1 MEFFQKHW
9 ARLSMAL
16 LFLIGGVA
24 TIVLYAQDFDYLAD
38 QSNQMVAWA
47 PFIAAVL
54 FFFGMSAV
62 GFLKI
67 FAPKFVG
74 FVYGIIGA
82 VITVLFTIILAVENF
97 GGFYLVDIYW
107 LYVVPLIVF
116 GIQPLV
122 RGLIKFIER
131 EEPFAPKA
139 EAPKAET
146 PKAAKEPAKK
156 A

>member
-1 MEFFQKHW
+1 MGFFQKHW

-16 LFLIGGVA
+16 LFLLGGIA
-24 TIVLYAQDFDYLAD
+24 TIVLYASDFDVLEKTI
-38 QSNQMVAWA
+38 VAWA

-62 GFLKI
+62 GLLKI

-82 VITVLFTIILAVENF
+82 VITVLFTVILAVEDF
-97 GGFYLVDIYW
+97 EGELLVNIYW
-107 LYVVPLIVF
+107 WYVVPLIVF

-122 RGLIKFIER
+122 RGLIKFIEGDR
-131 EEPFAPKA
+131 PLAQPKA
-139 EAPKAET
+139 EAPKAAEK
-146 PKAAKEPAKK
+146 KAAK
-156 A
+156 

>member
-16 LFLIGGVA
+16 LFLLGGAA
-24 TIVLYAQDFDYLAD
+24 TIVLYVGDFDILEGI
-38 QSNQMVAWA
+38 VGWA

-74 FVYGIIGA
+74 FIYFGIGA
-82 VITVLFTIILAVENF
+82 AITLLFTIILAVNKFE
-97 GGFYLVDIYW
+97 GELLVNIYW
-107 LYVVPLIVF
+107 WYVVPLIVF

-122 RGLIKFIER
+122 RGLIKFIESER
-131 EEPFAPKA
+131 PLPQPKA
-139 EAPKAET
+139 EAPKAAEK
-146 PKAAKEPAKK
+146 KAAK
-156 A
+156 